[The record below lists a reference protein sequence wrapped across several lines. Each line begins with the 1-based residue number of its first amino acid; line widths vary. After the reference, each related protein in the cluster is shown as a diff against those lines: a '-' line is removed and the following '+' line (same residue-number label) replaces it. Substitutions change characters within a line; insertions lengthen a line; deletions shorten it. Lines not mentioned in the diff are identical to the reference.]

1 MAELDV
7 IEELKPNNEILKII
21 SKSKLT
27 CLKITNGKINHIK
40 QTNIKSVEQ
49 IIYELILKEKLIIIW
64 QYLLK
69 K

>member
-27 CLKITNGKINHIK
+27 CLKITNGEIHTYTI
-40 QTNIKSVEQ
+40 Q
-49 IIYELILKEKLIIIW
+49 ILNL
-64 QYLLK
+64 
-69 K
+69 